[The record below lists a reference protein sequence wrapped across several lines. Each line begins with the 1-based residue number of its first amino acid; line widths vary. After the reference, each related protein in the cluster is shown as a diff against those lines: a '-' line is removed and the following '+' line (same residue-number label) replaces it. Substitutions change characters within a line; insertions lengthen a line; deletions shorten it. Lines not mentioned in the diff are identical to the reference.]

1 MFIVAIALGGMAGAI
16 LRYLMSGLIQKI
28 SHSAIFP
35 FGTIAVNLLGCLLI
49 GLLGGFFETRET
61 LPPALRAFLMIGLLG
76 SFTTFSTFEYE
87 TLHLLRNSEFIYAA
101 LNVTLQLVAGLIL
114 VFLGYFISTHT
125 RL

>member
-1 MFIVAIALGGMAGAI
+1 MFIIAIALGGMTGAI
-16 LRYLMSGLIQKI
+16 LRYLMSGWIQKI
-28 SHSAIFP
+28 SQSAVFP
-35 FGTIAVNLLGCLLI
+35 FGTITVNLLGCLFI